1 LVNSPIEREFFTRHG
16 LHLNKRGK
24 EKMAEKLASSIHQIM
39 EPVKK
44 HSEAIPMPL
53 NETVPDQ
60 QNQEMETTQT
70 LILQMVRNKVN
81 LVP

>member
-1 LVNSPIEREFFTRHG
+1 MEREFFTRHG

-24 EKMAEKLASSIHQIM
+24 EKMAEKLASSIHQII

-44 HSEAIPMPL
+44 HCEAIPMPS

-60 QNQEMETTQT
+60 QNQVMEKTQINSHSSDGT
-70 LILQMVRNKVN
+70 
-81 LVP
+81 